1 MPEVFL
7 KVEMAFSISTDM
19 NNNLPED
26 LNKYFWDVSF
36 DELSFEK
43 YPRFIAERI
52 MNYGDLKA
60 IKWLLSVSGTELIRA
75 VVKTSRN
82 LNPKTKN
89 FWQIKLS

>member
-36 DELSFEK
+36 DKLSFEK

>member
-60 IKWLLSVSGTELIRA
+60 IKWLLSISGTELIRA

>member
-7 KVEMAFSISTDM
+7 KVEIAFSISTDM

>member
-19 NNNLPED
+19 NNNLPKD

-60 IKWLLSVSGTELIRA
+60 IKWLLSISGTELIRA